1 MKTIA
6 AIATP
11 PGQGGISI
19 IRIAGDE
26 ALYIADKIFKPIN
39 KSIKPSQ
46 KEHGTFL
53 YGHVINP
60 ALEDQT
66 VDEAI
71 VLIYRAPNSYTK
83 EDTVEI
89 QGHGGIVCAERILQ
103 TAIENGASPAA
114 PGEFTKRAFLNGR
127 IDLVQAEAVMDL
139 INADSKKAANAAIEQ
154 LNGHLSDNFNK
165 VYNDLMDVATNIE
178 ATFDFVEHE
187 LPESVMIGIIKS
199 VEKVKLETKDL
210 IDTWNEGHLLRDGVL
225 MVISG
230 KPNAGK
236 STLFNKML
244 GFERAIVTNVAGT
257 TRDTIEEKI
266 IISGISFRLVDTAG
280 IRESDCHIEQEGVSR
295 ALNII
300 DRADINIYVAD
311 ISEPV
316 NQDIKEYIDALPKD
330 KSIVILNKIDKEH
343 KFDKSILNGV
353 TVIEISLKKSEVE
366 LKSITDAIVKI
377 LGINPNSQP
386 HAVVSSRH
394 KNILQKI
401 FELINEVE
409 ELVQL
414 EDESQLIFAA
424 GQLREAIE
432 LVGEITGKAYHKSL
446 LDNIF
451 SRFCIGK

>member
-19 IRIAGDE
+19 IRIAGDD
-26 ALYIADKIFKPIN
+26 ALTIADRIFQPVK
-39 KSIKPSQ
+39 KSIQPSQ

-60 ALEDQT
+60 NQQSQV

-71 VLIYRAPNSYTK
+71 LLIYRAPNSYTC
-83 EDTVEI
+83 EETVEI

-103 TAIENGASPAA
+103 TAIENGAEPAA

-139 INADSKKAANAAIEQ
+139 INADSRKAANAAIEQ
-154 LNGHLSDNFNK
+154 LDGHLSDDFNK
-165 VYNDLMDVATNIE
+165 VYDDLMDVATNIE

-187 LPESVMIGIIKS
+187 LPDSVMQGIIQS
-199 VEKVKLETKDL
+199 VEQVKKETKAL

-225 MVISG
+225 LVISG

-280 IRESDCHIEQEGVSR
+280 IRKSDCHIEQKGVAR

-300 DRADINIYVAD
+300 DRADINIYIAD
-311 ISEPV
+311 ISTEV
-316 NQDIKEYIDALPKD
+316 TTETKDHIESLPKD
-330 KSIVILNKIDKEH
+330 KSIIILNKIDKEP
-343 KFDKSILNGV
+343 KFDTSILEGF
-353 TVIEISLKKSEVE
+353 TVIKISLQTKETN
-366 LKSITDAIVKI
+366 LQDLNNAIVNL

-386 HAVVSSRH
+386 HAVISSRH
-394 KNILQKI
+394 KNILQNI
-401 FELINEVE
+401 YRLIGEVE
-409 ELVQL
+409 ELVKL

-432 LVGEITGKAYHKSL
+432 LAGEITGKTYHKSL

>member
-1 MKTIA
+1 LKTIA

-26 ALYIADKIFKPIN
+26 ALDIADKIFKPIN
-39 KSIKPSQ
+39 RNIKPSQ

-60 ALEDQT
+60 TLEAQT

-154 LNGHLSDNFNK
+154 LDGHLSENFNK
-165 VYNDLMDVATNIE
+165 VYDDLMDVATNIE

-187 LPESVMIGIIKS
+187 LPESVMLGIIKS
-199 VEKVKLETKDL
+199 VEKVKLETKEL

-225 MVISG
+225 LVISG

-236 STLFNKML
+236 STLFNRML

-295 ALNII
+295 ALSII
-300 DRADINIYVAD
+300 DRADINIYVTD
-311 ISEPV
+311 SSEPG
-316 NQDIKEYIDALPKD
+316 NQDIKDHIDALPKD
-330 KSIVILNKIDKEH
+330 KSIIILNKIDK
-343 KFDKSILNGV
+343 KQLFDKSILNDFV
-353 TVIEISLKKSEVE
+353 VIETSLTAPEKN
-366 LKSITDAIVKI
+366 LGNITAAIVTM

-386 HAVVSSRH
+386 HAVISSRH

-401 FELINEVE
+401 FRLINEAE

-432 LVGEITGKAYHKSL
+432 LAGEITGKTYHKSL

>member
-19 IRIAGDE
+19 IRIAGND
-26 ALYIADKIFKPIN
+26 ALKIADRIFQPAKN
-39 KSIKPSQ
+39 NIKPSQ
-46 KEHGTFL
+46 KKHGSFI
-53 YGHVINP
+53 YGHIINP
-60 ALEDQT
+60 KLQSQI

-71 VLIYRAPNSYTK
+71 LLVYRAPNSYTR

-89 QGHGGIVCAERILQ
+89 QGHGGIVCAEGILQ
-103 TAIENGASPAA
+103 TAIENGAVSAA

-139 INADSKKAANAAIEQ
+139 INADSRKAANAAMEQ
-154 LNGHLSDNFNK
+154 LDGHLSDEFNK
-165 VYNDLMDVATNIE
+165 VYDELMNIAANIE

-187 LPESVMIGIIKS
+187 LPNSVMQGIIQS
-199 VEKVKLETKDL
+199 VEKVRKETKEL
-210 IDTWNEGHLLRDGVL
+210 IETWNEGHLLRDGVL
-225 MVISG
+225 LVISG

-280 IRESDCHIEQEGVSR
+280 IRESDCHIEKEGVSR

-300 DRADINIYVAD
+300 DRADINIYIAD
-311 ISEPV
+311 ISREV
-316 NQDIKEYIDALPKD
+316 TVETEEHIERLPKD
-330 KSIVILNKIDKEH
+330 KSIIILNKIDNEQ
-343 KFDKSILNGV
+343 KFDTSILDGF
-353 TVIEISLKKSEVE
+353 TVIKTSLKNKTTS
-366 LKSITDAIVKI
+366 LADLNNSIIKMV
-377 LGINPNSQP
+377 GINPNSQP
-386 HAVVSSRH
+386 HAVISLRH
-394 KNILQKI
+394 KNILQNI
-401 FELINEVE
+401 SRLIDDVE
-409 ELVQL
+409 ELVKQ

-424 GQLREAIE
+424 GLLREAIE
-432 LVGEITGKAYHKSL
+432 LAGEITGKIYHKSL

-451 SRFCIGK
+451 GRFCIGK

>member
-19 IRIAGDE
+19 IRIAGYD
-26 ALYIADKIFKPIN
+26 ALKIADRIFQPAKN
-39 KSIKPSQ
+39 NIKPSQ
-46 KEHGTFL
+46 KKHGTFL

-60 ALEDQT
+60 KLKSQII
-66 VDEAI
+66 DEAI
-71 VLIYRAPNSYTK
+71 LLIYRAPNSYTR
-83 EDTVEI
+83 ENTVEI
-89 QGHGGIVCAERILQ
+89 QGHGGIICAERILQ
-103 TAIENGASPAA
+103 TVIENGAVSAA

-139 INADSKKAANAAIEQ
+139 INADSRKAANAAMEQ
-154 LNGHLSDNFNK
+154 LDGHLSDDFNK
-165 VYNDLMDVATNIE
+165 VYDDLMNIAADIE

-187 LPESVMIGIIKS
+187 LPDSVMQGIIQS
-199 VEKVKLETKDL
+199 VELVRKETKEL
-210 IDTWNEGHLLRDGVL
+210 IDTWNEGHLIRDGVL
-225 MVISG
+225 LVISG

-280 IRESDCHIEQEGVSR
+280 IRESDCHIEKEGVSR

-311 ISEPV
+311 ISSEV
-316 NQDIKEYIDALPKD
+316 NIETKEYIERLPKD
-330 KSIVILNKIDKEH
+330 KSIIILNKIDNEQ
-343 KFDKSILNGV
+343 KFDASILDGF
-353 TVIEISLKKSEVE
+353 TVIKTSLKNKTS
-366 LKSITDAIVKI
+366 SIADLNTAIIKM

-386 HAVVSSRH
+386 HAVISLRH
-394 KNILQKI
+394 KNILQNI
-401 FELINEVE
+401 SRLIDEVE
-409 ELVQL
+409 ELVKQ

-424 GQLREAIE
+424 GLLRDAIE
-432 LVGEITGKAYHKSL
+432 LAGEITGKIYHKSL

-451 SRFCIGK
+451 GRFCIGK